1 MSAPEAESAEPG
13 AEAAAEV
20 EAAADAETGEG
31 MAAAATDAPQ
41 KGSPWNDP
49 RLPWHGNP
57 RTADI
62 LCWAGIVFSGLFYWA
77 LLPLRVSLIGTHPVV
92 AEVLNGSAES
102 IISAAAFARD
112 GDGTLIVVLLAAIPG
127 LMKFDILYWWAGRMW
142 GERFLMALPGSKRV
156 ARSMERVRR
165 FGRKFTWPAVLVS
178 SFLPIPRAIIFV
190 IVGWAGMRLVT
201 FLVLDLISV
210 LLWAGML
217 AGLGYALG
225 HPAVVAARTISHYSL
240 WFTIGLV
247 ALTVLLTVRSQRRSQ
262 AS

>member
-1 MSAPEAESAEPG
+1 MSAPEAESAE
-13 AEAAAEV
+13 
-20 EAAADAETGEG
+20 AADAES
-31 MAAAATDAPQ
+31 AAAAAPQ
-41 KGSPWNDP
+41 KGDPWNDP
-49 RLPWHGNP
+49 RLPWHGSP

-92 AEVLNGSAES
+92 AEVLNGSTES

-112 GDGTLIVVLLAAIPG
+112 GDGTLAVVLLAAIPG
-127 LMKFDILYWWAGRMW
+127 LMKFDILYWWAGRLW

-156 ARSMERVRR
+156 AKSMERVRR
-165 FGRKFTWPAVLVS
+165 FGRKFTWPAVLIS

-247 ALTVLLTVRSQRRSQ
+247 ALTVLATVRSQRRSM
-262 AS
+262 ARPKTDA

>member
-1 MSAPEAESAEPG
+1 MSVPEAESAQP
-13 AEAAAEV
+13 
-20 EAAADAETGEG
+20 TEG
-31 MAAAATDAPQ
+31 AAAASTAAPGQ
-41 KGSPWNDP
+41 ADRWTDP
-49 RLPWHGNP
+49 RLPWYGKP
-57 RTADI
+57 GIADI
-62 LCWAGIVFSGLFYWA
+62 LCWAGIVLSGVFYWA
-77 LLPLRVSLIGTHPVV
+77 LLPLRLSLIGTHPVV
-92 AEVLNGSAES
+92 AELLNGSTES

-127 LMKFDILYWWAGRMW
+127 LMKFDILYWWAGRLW

-156 ARSMERVRR
+156 AKTMERVRR
-165 FGRKFTWPAVLVS
+165 SGRKFTWPAVLVS

-210 LLWAGML
+210 LLWAGLL

-225 HPAVVAARTISHYSL
+225 HHAVVAAKTVSHYSL

-247 ALTVLLTVRSQRRSQ
+247 ALTVLLTVRSQRRSM
-262 AS
+262 AGPDTEA